1 MFTSLHTKT
10 VCLFSPFIS
19 QKVDTSKISTGSG
32 GSNNDNRTDLLS
44 EIRQGVDLRPAANRE
59 LGAQRES
66 SGAGTDALADAL
78 RRALQERGRAI
89 RSSDEDDDDSS
100 ENDGEWDD

>member
-1 MFTSLHTKT
+1 MQTGKILIF
-10 VCLFSPFIS
+10 PFIS
-19 QKVDTSKISTGSG
+19 QKVDTSTLSTGSG
-32 GSNNDNRTDLLS
+32 GSNSDNRTDLLS
-44 EIRQGVDLRPAANRE
+44 EIRQGVELRSAANRE
-59 LGAQRES
+59 LGAQRDS

-100 ENDGEWDD
+100 DNDGEWDD